1 MVSVPVSIPLGREAA
16 LLGAEP
22 LFLAASIVFRT
33 VAVPLLGPYY
43 FARASG
49 LDAIGIGSQLGVW
62 AGGILVGAALAE
74 RLGRRIGLERAGLL
88 GVALCAAGLAL
99 VGTWSAETGPA
110 AAAVAL
116 AVQGFG
122 VGTFQVA
129 YADRVMAT
137 LPRRDHGVAGS
148 LTMLGTLRG
157 KLQVR

>member
-1 MVSVPVSIPLGREAA
+1 M
-16 LLGAEP
+16 
-22 LFLAASIVFRT
+22 
-33 VAVPLLGPYY
+33 
-43 FARASG
+43 
-49 LDAIGIGSQLGVW
+49 
-62 AGGILVGAALAE
+62 LVGAALAE

-122 VGTFQVA
+122 VGMFQVV

-148 LTMLGTLRG
+148 LTMLTRMLGVAAGATLLTA
-157 KLQVR
+157 LQRDAENAALALGGLAADEAFLEGFRFAFRCAAGMLAACLVAAFAAPTITRRSAGV